1 MSEAVHVFQG
11 SARCAGLAAVVLAG
25 LLAAVPAFAA
35 EPAAGDAAS
44 RKEVEAATQEY
55 TRLLKTGPPEASAAL
70 FAADG
75 ELLEPGMAALR
86 GPEAIKA
93 FLAPLFTAF
102 EVQSATTQ
110 IETIEIHGGAAYVWG
125 TYSQQAGER
134 GKPAAEYHGR
144 IVIAWHKEGDGH
156 WRITRLLVQPFPK

>member
-1 MSEAVHVFQG
+1 MSKAVLLFPG
-11 SARCAGLAAVVLAG
+11 RSRWVVLAV
-25 LLAAVPAFAA
+25 AAVLSTLAFPVFAV
-35 EPAAGDAAS
+35 EPAGDDAAS

-55 TRLLKTGPPEASAAL
+55 TRLLKSGPPEASAAL

-93 FLAPLFTAF
+93 FLAPLFKAY
-102 EVQSATTQ
+102 EVQSAATE
-110 IETIEIHGGAAYVWG
+110 IEAVEVHGKAAYVWG
-125 TYSQQAGER
+125 TYTQRAGER
-134 GKPAAEYHGR
+134 GKDAAEYHGR

-156 WRITRLLVQPFPK
+156 WRITRLMVQPFPK